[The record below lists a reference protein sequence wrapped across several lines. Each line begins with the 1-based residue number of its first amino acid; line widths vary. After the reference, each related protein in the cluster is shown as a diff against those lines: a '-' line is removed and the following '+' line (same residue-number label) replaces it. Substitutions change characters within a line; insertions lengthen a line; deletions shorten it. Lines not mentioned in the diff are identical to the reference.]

1 MRPYFHNFL
10 GLGNCHDLLVASAFL
25 LSLSACSSKV
35 EPPTGRFGKLEQK
48 SHVAAE
54 SQLMSPGTSADSASA
69 SQQFD
74 MAAETV
80 ISDGCLHAWRKACAG
95 DEKAAMSELE
105 ALDKRYPQIL
115 TIQFMMGQV
124 LSHFGKTEEA
134 IVHYRKASIGNEF
147 SSLHSFKLAE
157 AYRKVG
163 KDAEAVPLYR
173 KLLKTAP
180 DFLEVKLGL
189 AQSLLKSGKGAK
201 EAKEEAQKL
210 LAEVLAAKPDNAEAL
225 KLRAELAGP
234 DTTTK

>member
-1 MRPYFHNFL
+1 MQPYFRNFYNL
-10 GLGNCHDLLVASAFL
+10 DKRLLTSSLLLLVT
-25 LSLSACSSKV
+25 LSACSSKV
-35 EPPTGRFGKLEQK
+35 DPPTGRFGKLEQQTP
-48 SHVAAE
+48 VRAE
-54 SQLMSPGTSADSASA
+54 SQLMAPGTSAESATA

-95 DEKAAMSELE
+95 DEKAAMTELE
-105 ALDKRYPQIL
+105 ALDRRYPQIL

-134 IVHYRKASIGNEF
+134 IIHYRKASVGNEF

-163 KDAEAVPLYR
+163 KNTEAVPLYR
-173 KLLKTAP
+173 KLLKSAP

-189 AQSLLKSGKGAK
+189 AQALVKSDAANKA
-201 EAKEEAQKL
+201 EAQKL
-210 LAEVLAAKPDNAEAL
+210 VAEVLDKKPDNAEAL
-225 KLRAELAGP
+225 KLKAELAEP
-234 DTTTK
+234 AAAK

>member
-1 MRPYFHNFL
+1 MQPYFHRTSIRPTMKP
-10 GLGNCHDLLVASAFL
+10 LLKPLLTSSALLL

-35 EPPTGRFGKLEQK
+35 EPPTARFGKLEQK
-48 SHVAAE
+48 SEVNAE
-54 SQLMSPGTSADSASA
+54 SQLMAPGTSVASATA

-95 DEKAAMSELE
+95 DEKAAMTELE
-105 ALDKRYPQIL
+105 SLDKRYPQIL

-134 IVHYRKASIGNEF
+134 IIHYRKASVGNEF

-189 AQSLLKSGKGAK
+189 AHSLAKGDSAGKA
-201 EAKEEAQKL
+201 EAQTL
-210 LAEVLAAKPDNAEAL
+210 LAEVLTVKPDNAEAL
-225 KLRAELAGP
+225 KLKSELAAKP
-234 DTTTK
+234 

>member
-1 MRPYFHNFL
+1 MQLYFPKFIL
-10 GLGNCHDLLVASAFL
+10 TSASLLL
-25 LSLSACSSKV
+25 LSLTACSSKV

-48 SHVAAE
+48 THVAAQ
-54 SQLMSPGTSADSASA
+54 SQLMSPGTSAESASG

-134 IVHYRKASIGNEF
+134 IIHYRKASVGNEF

-189 AQSLLKSGKGAK
+189 AQSLVKSDKTGKA
-201 EAKEEAQKL
+201 EAQKL
-210 LAEVLAAKPDNAEAL
+210 LAEVLAVKPDNAEAL
-225 KLRAELAGP
+225 KLSAELAGAP
-234 DTTTK
+234 AEAK

>member
-1 MRPYFHNFL
+1 MQPYFRNFHSL
-10 GLGNCHDLLVASAFL
+10 RTLLLTSSVLL

-48 SHVAAE
+48 TQVAAE
-54 SQLMSPGTSADSASA
+54 SQLMSPGSSAESATS

-134 IVHYRKASIGNEF
+134 IIHYRKASVGNEF

-189 AQSLLKSGKGAK
+189 AQSLVKIDSAGKA
-201 EAKEEAQKL
+201 EAQKL
-210 LAEVLAAKPDNAEAL
+210 LAEVLAVKPDNAEAL
-225 KLRAELAGP
+225 KLSAELAGP
-234 DTTTK
+234 DTKAK

>member
-1 MRPYFHNFL
+1 MQPYFHNFQ
-10 GLGNCHDLLVASAFL
+10 GFHSCRNFLLASAFL

-35 EPPTGRFGKLEQK
+35 EPPAGRFGKLEQK
-48 SHVAAE
+48 NDVAQ
-54 SQLMSPGTSADSASA
+54 SQPGSSAASASA
-69 SQQFD
+69 AHEFD

-147 SSLHSFKLAE
+147 SSLHSYKLAE

-163 KDAEAVPLYR
+163 KDAAAVPLYR
-173 KLLKTAP
+173 KLLKSAP

-189 AQSLLKSGKGAK
+189 AQSLLKSDKAGKD
-201 EAKEEAQKL
+201 EAQKL
-210 LAEVLAAKPDNAEAL
+210 LAEVLVAKPDNAEAL
-225 KLRAELAGP
+225 KLSAELAEP
-234 DTTTK
+234 AKAK

>member
-1 MRPYFHNFL
+1 MQPYFRNFHSL
-10 GLGNCHDLLVASAFL
+10 RTLLLTSSVLL

-48 SHVAAE
+48 TQVAAE
-54 SQLMSPGTSADSASA
+54 SQLMSPGSSAESATS

-124 LSHFGKTEEA
+124 LSHFGKNEEA

-163 KDAEAVPLYR
+163 RDAEAVPLYR
-173 KLLKTAP
+173 KLLKSAP
-180 DFLEVKLGL
+180 DFIEVKLGL
-189 AQSLLKSGKGAK
+189 AQSLLKSDKA
-201 EAKEEAQKL
+201 AKEEAQKL
-210 LAEVLAAKPDNAEAL
+210 VAEVLAAKPDNAEAL
-225 KLRAELAGP
+225 KLTAELSGAP
-234 DTTTK
+234 AKAK